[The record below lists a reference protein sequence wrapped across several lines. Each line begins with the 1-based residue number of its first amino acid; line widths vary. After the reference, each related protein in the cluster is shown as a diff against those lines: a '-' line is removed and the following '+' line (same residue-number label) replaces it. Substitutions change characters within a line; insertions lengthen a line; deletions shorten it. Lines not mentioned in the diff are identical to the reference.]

1 MQAVFEAVGAA
12 ALPVLF
18 LGIGAL
24 FLLRRGSFDAFL
36 CGAEQGLR
44 ESARLLPTLL
54 LLVTT
59 VSLLQGCGILEPLAR
74 LFAPL
79 LARLGLSVHI
89 LPLLFLRP
97 VSGSASTA
105 QLSEIFSAVGPDSP
119 DGILASVILGS
130 SETVFYV
137 IAVYF
142 GAVNVKK
149 SRYALP
155 AALLVMLFSVGCAVF
170 FCRFFVSLSPAL
182 RIL

>member
-1 MQAVFEAVGAA
+1 MQAVFETVGAA

-44 ESARLLPTLL
+44 ESAHLFPTLL

-119 DGILASVILGS
+119 DGLLASVILGS

-142 GAVNVKK
+142 GAVGVKK
-149 SRYALP
+149 SAMPCPPRC
-155 AALLVMLFSVGCAVF
+155 S
-170 FCRFFVSLSPAL
+170 
-182 RIL
+182 

>member
-1 MQAVFEAVGAA
+1 MQTVFETIGSA

-36 CGAEQGLR
+36 HGAEQGLR
-44 ESARLLPTLL
+44 ESAQLLPTLL
-54 LLVTT
+54 LLVIT
-59 VSLLQGCGILEPLAR
+59 VSLLQNCGILEPLAR

-142 GAVNVKK
+142 GAVGVNK

-170 FCRFFVSLSPAL
+170 FCRFVVSLSPTL
-182 RIL
+182 CIL